1 MSDYSLTASHIKLL
15 NRGNTGEGIAGA
27 TVTAGQVLYEDT
39 ADANKLKLADAN
51 SATAAV
57 RAVKG
62 IALHGASAGQ
72 PLRYAKTGARVR
84 LTTGSAVGAAGAT
97 AIASTNA
104 GGMAPITDNAAGTY
118 VTVLGTLDSTGKI
131 LTCAFTTSG
140 VATPA

>member
-15 NRGNTGEGIAGA
+15 NRGNTGDGIAGA

-39 ADANKLKLADAN
+39 ADADKLKLADAN
-51 SATAAV
+51 SATATV

-84 LTTGSAVGAAGAT
+84 LTTGSAVGAQGAT
-97 AIASTNA
+97 VILSTNA
-104 GGMAPITDNAAGTY
+104 GNMAPHSDDATGTY
-118 VTVLGTLDSTGKI
+118 KTVIGTLDSTGKI
-131 LTCAFTTSG
+131 LTVAIVTSG
-140 VATPA
+140 VITP